1 MAYSVDL
8 TKPNYQDTLLTLG
21 VTGECHYAP
30 LTAAAPKGMEAYK
43 EPHVTLGWISD
54 EGLSEAIA
62 EETSAFTPWQA
73 QSAVKESVT
82 QQEFTFTFTLWSIGG
97 LANALRYRVPEG
109 DMKFDEAEEFVE
121 FVQGG
126 KLPENFRFRFAFDV
140 LDGEKHRRFWLPR
153 ASIVDPG
160 ETTYQKDALV
170 GYPMTVKANLDNKLG
185 YSVLRRFKEGWK
197 PGEAGA
203 DGKLLK
209 GARDLGDW
217 SGGFNGGGKDTGST
231 DEDGGASDTGRGAES
246 DTHATE

>member
-30 LTAAAPKGMEAYK
+30 LAAEPPKGMEAYK

-62 EETSAFTPWQA
+62 EETSDFTPWQA
-73 QSAVKESVT
+73 QSPVKESVT
-82 QQEFTFTFTLWSIGG
+82 QHEFTFTFTLWSIGG
-97 LANALRYRVPEG
+97 LANALRYRVPES
-109 DMKFDEAEEFVE
+109 DMKFNDEGEFVE

-126 KLPENFRFRFAFDV
+126 KLPENFRFRFAIDV
-140 LDGEKHRRFWLPR
+140 IDGDKHRRFWLPR

-160 ETTYQKDALV
+160 ETTYQKDSLV
-170 GYPMTVKANLDNKLG
+170 GYPMTVKANLDHELG
-185 YSVLRRFKEGWK
+185 YSILRRFKEGWK

-217 SGGFNGGGKDTGST
+217 SGFNGGDKDTGST
-231 DEDGGASDTGRGAES
+231 NEDGGASDTGRGTES